1 MAQTY
6 DAIIIGAGHNGLV
19 AAAYLA
25 RAGLRVLVL
34 ERRAQVGG
42 LLVTEEI
49 ASGVRAPVASHTVG
63 RIAASVVREL
73 RLPDHGLE
81 LLTPAARTFA
91 PHEDGRAVTLWADP
105 ARTAAD
111 LRTWSAKDAA
121 SYREFDRLVKTLGN
135 FMAHIHAATPPDIAN
150 PSMRDGRTAVA
161 LARAF
166 RALGTDDGATA
177 LRVLPMAVADF
188 VAEYFETDEVRAA
201 IAVRGVQY
209 TAMGPWSAGTT
220 AVLLA
225 DAAGHDG
232 GAAGQAT
239 LARGG
244 PGAMARAL
252 ASSARGF
259 GAEIRTSAE
268 VARVA
273 TASGV
278 VTGVSLASGEQ
289 IGATAVVS
297 GADPKHTLLSLL
309 DPVEAGPTLRWRAAN
324 LRLPGTVAKVNFSLA
339 GLPRFVA
346 ANDDL
351 ERLRGRIL
359 VAPGIDA
366 LERAFDA
373 TKYGRISASPFLE
386 ATIPTLSDDSLAP
399 PGHHV
404 LSVVMQ
410 YAPYHVCD
418 GTWDERR
425 DAIADLVLQTLE
437 TYAPGVSGLV
447 EDRLV
452 LTPAD
457 LERDYGLTEGHALHG
472 EPGLDQFF
480 AWRPMLGSARYRL
493 PLEGLYLCGSGAHPG
508 GGVTGGPGAN
518 AAREVYADLRRRR

>member
-1 MAQTY
+1 MVY
-6 DAIIIGAGHNGLV
+6 DVIIIGAGHNGLV

-25 RAGLRVLVL
+25 RAGLHVVVL
-34 ERRAQVGG
+34 ERRARVGG
-42 LLVTEEI
+42 LVATEEI
-49 ASGVRAPVASHTVG
+49 APGVRAPVVSHTVG
-63 RIAASVVREL
+63 RIAGSVVREL
-73 RLPDHGLE
+73 RLRDHGLE
-81 LLTPAARTFA
+81 LLTPSARTFA
-91 PHEDGRAVTLWADP
+91 PHENGRAVTLWADP

-111 LRTWSAKDAA
+111 LRAWSAHDAG
-121 SYREFDRLVKTLGN
+121 SYLEFDRLVKALGH
-135 FMAHIHAATPPDIAN
+135 FMARLHAATPPDISS

-161 LARAF
+161 LASAF
-166 RALGTDDGATA
+166 RSLGPEVGATA

-188 VAEYFETDEVRAA
+188 VAEHFETDEVRAA
-201 IAVRGVQY
+201 VAVRGVQY

-244 PGAMARAL
+244 PGALAQAL

-259 GAEIRTSAE
+259 GVEIRTGAE
-268 VARVA
+268 VAEVT
-273 TASGV
+273 TASGR
-278 VTGVSLASGEQ
+278 VTGVALASGEE
-289 IGATAVVS
+289 IGAAAVVS
-297 GADPKHTLLSLL
+297 GADPKHTLLDLV

-324 LRLPGTVAKVNFSLA
+324 LRLAGTVAKVNLSLA
-339 GLPRFVA
+339 GLPRFA
-346 ANDDL
+346 SANDDV
-351 ERLRGRIL
+351 ERLRGRIV

-373 TKYGRISASPFLE
+373 TKYGHISASPWLE

-399 PGHHV
+399 AGRHV
-404 LSVVMQ
+404 VSVVMQ
-410 YAPYHVCD
+410 YAPYHLRD

-425 DAIADLVLQTLE
+425 DAIGDLVLETLE
-437 TYAPGVSGLV
+437 TYAPGMTGLV
-447 EDRLV
+447 EGRQV

-457 LERDYGLTEGHALHG
+457 LERDYGVTEGHPLHG

-493 PLEGLYLCGSGAHPG
+493 PVQGLYLCGSGAHPG

-518 AAREVYADLRRRR
+518 AAREVYADLRRGR